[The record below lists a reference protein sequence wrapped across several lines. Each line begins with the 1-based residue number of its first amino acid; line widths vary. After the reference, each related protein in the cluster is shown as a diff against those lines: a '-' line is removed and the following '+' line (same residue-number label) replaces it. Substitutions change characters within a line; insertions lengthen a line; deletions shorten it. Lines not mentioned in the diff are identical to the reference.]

1 MDIPYYFYIHK
12 IEPSDNPNEIL
23 KQLVRNDQIVMNG
36 YVVNLENDIVDGTEP
51 FEVVDDENKDFMIFG
66 IRNLYV
72 KVYDDDNKMIPIT
85 EKIVANSKEEVEELK
100 NKLEAIVKA
109 YFCHKPDEFETLKA

>member
-1 MDIPYYFYIHK
+1 MDIPYYFYKHK

-109 YFCHKPDEFETLKA
+109 YFVISLMNLKH